1 MIVKCKLFWLNIIS
15 KQINP
20 KTDGFT
26 FTMDELKQASKS
38 TMRTCA
44 RLIKKY
50 TQYNIPAAY
59 ATMLTNKDSITRVYY
74 GDLLT
79 DDGQLHGWKIT
90 VL

>member
-1 MIVKCKLFWLNIIS
+1 MRAHDSEVQAVLANIIS

-26 FTMDELKQASKS
+26 FTMDELKQAFEIYNVD
-38 TMRTCA
+38 MRKA
-44 RLIKKY
+44 DKKY

-74 GDLLT
+74 GDLFT
-79 DDGQLHGWKIT
+79 DDGQ
-90 VL
+90 